1 MPNKILIVDDEP
13 FNLDLLEQELTEL
26 GYAIER
32 ASNGAEALQLVDK
45 NSPDLVLLDY
55 QMPDMNGIE
64 VLRAIRQDNGD
75 LPVVIIT
82 AHGSI
87 ERAVEAVKAR
97 ADDFITKPF
106 DPEHLALVVK
116 KCLERAQLK
125 SDVEFFAQ
133 ELGGRSRL
141 IPGNSA
147 GDAANRRGGEKGRHQ
162 QIHRSAARRKRHRQ
176 GTLRQIN
183 A

>member
-87 ERAVEAVKAR
+87 ERAVEA
-97 ADDFITKPF
+97 
-106 DPEHLALVVK
+106 
-116 KCLERAQLK
+116 
-125 SDVEFFAQ
+125 
-133 ELGGRSRL
+133 
-141 IPGNSA
+141 
-147 GDAANRRGGEKGRHQ
+147 
-162 QIHRSAARRKRHRQ
+162 
-176 GTLRQIN
+176 GTL
-183 A
+183 AALPVMV